1 MTANYINWT
10 DVRQRLEQAIELLT
24 TRRIRDGYEFDEELG
39 KEALASCGPDKEL
52 DGLFELSWQSGI
64 PLNWLMLGDI
74 DALICAS
81 AAGAQS
87 RQEGP
92 AVELAVSGR

>member
-1 MTANYINWT
+1 MAINWIE
-10 DVRQRLEQAIELLT
+10 VRARVEQAIGLLT
-24 TRRIRDGYEFDEELG
+24 TRHIRDGYEFGEELG

-52 DGLFELSWQSGI
+52 DGLFELSWHTGI

-87 RQEGP
+87 RQD
-92 AVELAVSGR
+92 AAAA